1 MYYSVK
7 YGKELTKLEKVIHYC
22 WFGRGEKP
30 ELVKKCIAS
39 WKKFLPDYKLCE
51 WNEDNFDINMCRF
64 VAEAYSDRNFAFVS
78 DYVRAYVLYNQ
89 GGIYMD
95 TDVEVLGSF
104 DRFLND
110 KVFLGFEEGNF
121 VGTCVM
127 GIEKGHELMK
137 MYLDHYNNSVYFNA
151 DGTKYKD
158 TNVVLL
164 TKLLEEK
171 GLKRDGKQQTVG
183 DITVYPRTFFSPYDY
198 INGIN
203 YITDDSVAIHHFAQ
217 LWLPKSVRLKTEIKK
232 KIVKIIGG
240 QNLKK
245 LRELKK

>member
-1 MYYSVK
+1 MD
-7 YGKELTKLEKVIHYC
+7 KVIHYC

-30 ELVKKCIAS
+30 TLVQKCIAS
-39 WKKFLPDYKLCE
+39 WKKFCPDYEIVE
-51 WNEDNFDINMCRF
+51 WNEDNFDIHSCRF
-64 VAEAYSDRNFAFVS
+64 VEEAYSDRNFAFVS
-78 DYVRAYVLYNQ
+78 DYVRAFVLYNN

-95 TDVEVLGSF
+95 TDVEVLKSF
-104 DRFLND
+104 DEFLD
-110 KVFLGFEEGNF
+110 DRVFLGFEEGDF

-137 MYLDHYNNSVYFNA
+137 TYLDHYDNARYFNE

-171 GLKRDGKQQTVG
+171 GFVRNGEKQTVDG
-183 DITVYPRTFFSPYDY
+183 ITIYPRTYFSPYDY

-240 QNLKK
+240 ENLKK
-245 LRELKK
+245 LRNLRK

>member
-1 MYYSVK
+1 M
-7 YGKELTKLEKVIHYC
+7 EKTVHYC

-30 ELVKKCIAS
+30 ELVQKCIAS
-39 WKKFLPDYKLCE
+39 WEKFLPDYELKE
-51 WNEDNFDINMCRF
+51 WNEDSFDINSCRF
-64 VAEAYSDRNFAFVS
+64 VSEAYADRNFAFVS
-78 DYVRAYVLYNQ
+78 DYVRAFVLYNQ

-104 DRFLND
+104 DPFLND
-110 KVFLGFEEGNF
+110 KVFFGFEEGNF

-137 MYLDHYNNSVYFNA
+137 MYLDHYNNSVYFND
-151 DGTKYKD
+151 DGTKYTD

-171 GLKRDGKQQTVG
+171 GLKRDGQKQTVG
-183 DITVYPRTFFSPYDY
+183 DITVYPRTYFSPYDY

-203 YITDDSVAIHHFAQ
+203 YITDESVAIHHFAQ
-217 LWLPKSVRLKTEIKK
+217 LWLPKSVRMKTGIKK
-232 KIVKIIGG
+232 KIVKLIGG

-245 LRELKK
+245 LRELRK

>member
-1 MYYSVK
+1 MK
-7 YGKELTKLEKVIHYC
+7 KTIHYC

-30 ELVKKCIAS
+30 KLVKKCIES
-39 WKKFLPDYKLCE
+39 WKKNLPDYRLVE
-51 WNEDNFDINMCRF
+51 WNEDNFDISKNQF

-78 DYVRAYVLYNQ
+78 DYVRAFVLYNY

-104 DRFLND
+104 DRFLDD

-127 GIEKGHELMK
+127 GVEKGHELMK
-137 MYLDHYNNSVYFNA
+137 SYLNHYESMTYFNE
-151 DGTKYKD
+151 DGTKYTD

-164 TKLLEEK
+164 TKLLDER
-171 GLKRDGKQQTVG
+171 GLVRNNEFQTVG
-183 DITVYPRTFFSPYDY
+183 DISIYPRTFFSPYDY

-203 YITDDSVAIHHFAQ
+203 YISDESVAIHHFAQ
-217 LWLPKSVRLKTEIKK
+217 LWLPRNVRLKTDAKRALI
-232 KIVKIIGG
+232 KIIGG
-240 QNLKK
+240 EKMKK
-245 LRELKK
+245 LREFAKR

>member
-1 MYYSVK
+1 MD
-7 YGKELTKLEKVIHYC
+7 KVINYC

-30 ELVKKCIAS
+30 ELVKKCIES
-39 WKKFLPDYKLCE
+39 WKKFCPAYEIKE
-51 WNEDNFDINMCRF
+51 WNEDNFDISSCRF

-78 DYVRAYVLYNQ
+78 DYVRAYVLYNN
-89 GGIYMD
+89 GGIYLD
-95 TDVEVLGSF
+95 TDVEMLKSF
-104 DRFLND
+104 DEFLGD
-110 KVFLGFEEGNF
+110 TVFLGFEEGNF

-137 MYLDHYNNSVYFNA
+137 MYLDHYENAVYFNG

-171 GLKRDGKQQTVG
+171 GLVRDGSRQTVG
-183 DITVYPRTFFSPYDY
+183 DITVYPRTYFSPYDY

-203 YITDDSVAIHHFAQ
+203 YITDDSAAIHHFAQ
-217 LWLPKSVRLKTEIKK
+217 LWLPKSVRMKTEIKK

-240 QNLKK
+240 ENLKK